1 MSRKFLK
8 KIITVLTLAA
18 ITAGL
23 TGCSSTDA
31 GGGLQKVLDSGV
43 LVLGLDVDYPP
54 MGYRDESGEITGFDI
69 DVAREVCSRMGVKLE
84 TKPIDWDEKEKEL
97 NNGAVDCIW
106 NGMSVNKERE
116 QAMALS
122 RPYMKNELVFV
133 VLGDSE
139 FRSLDDMKGRSIGVQ
154 IGSTTV
160 NAVVADPECADMK
173 IVLANDNKELAEKLE
188 SGEIDAIAIDSILAY
203 YYINETGKDYYILSE
218 VLESEDIAIGFRK
231 YDTDLRD
238 KIQEILDE
246 MSEDGTLAEISTKWF
261 GADVTTV
268 K

>member
-1 MSRKFLK
+1 MSGKFLK
-8 KIITVLTLAA
+8 KLITVLTLAA

-23 TGCSSTDA
+23 AGCSSTDA

-43 LVLGLDVDYPP
+43 LVLGLDENYPP
-54 MGYRDESGEITGFDI
+54 MGYRD
-69 DVAREVCSRMGVKLE
+69 
-84 TKPIDWDEKEKEL
+84 
-97 NNGAVDCIW
+97 
-106 NGMSVNKERE
+106 
-116 QAMALS
+116 
-122 RPYMKNELVFV
+122 
-133 VLGDSE
+133 
-139 FRSLDDMKGRSIGVQ
+139 
-154 IGSTTV
+154 
-160 NAVVADPECADMK
+160 
-173 IVLANDNKELAEKLE
+173 E

-231 YDTDLRD
+231 CDTDLRD

-246 MSEDGTLAEISTKWF
+246 MSEDGTLAEISTRWF